1 MSGLQGLREEG
12 FRATHP
18 QDTGSN
24 AQSLEP
30 EGRALNLTERQDS
43 LWASTQQALT
53 LAWLPSCPAE

>member
-1 MSGLQGLREEG
+1 MSGLQGTRQQG

-18 QDTGSN
+18 QVTGRN
-24 AQSLEP
+24 AQGLEL
-30 EGRALNLTERQDS
+30 EGRAQNLAERRDS